1 MHLTSATSRSK
12 KKLDVE
18 SPGPLF
24 GLWTVHYL
32 HALTYVTL
40 FWLPRE
46 WRLFQQLESGLGYFT
61 QVYSQ
66 IRDILSSQT

>member
-1 MHLTSATSRSK
+1 MQIEILNPGEG
-12 KKLDVE
+12 DVT
-18 SPGPLF
+18 GPLF